1 MKTKFYLIILIL
13 ACFYS
18 CKPQFDEMFDEV
30 IIYNY
35 GYSQVGLTYNVPVK
49 FFFNNK
55 EIATFHLY
63 SFSPDLE
70 SGVYNY
76 YDKFVVVEQPFVEFK
91 GVNKTF
97 FKGDC
102 KWGDNIIT
110 DGSVTVEKQGDNY
123 TFIVDVTDNKGE
135 RHYGKFSGNVKKE
148 NWHTKS
154 TLGLFSSLI
163 LKDASDVVQIEGYKI
178 TTMYVDAG
186 YSNRDGWA
194 ALSVGVY
201 VIRPEN
207 KNVFEGVYH
216 IGEGI
221 LQGWCSYKGYPV
233 DDGSPYGVQL
243 MGLETG
249 TITITKVN
257 QHWRYRI
264 DVDVVARNGYNIKG
278 SFTGNYIHFSF
289 GYDPE
294 S

>member
-207 KNVFEGVYH
+207 ENVFEGVYH

-221 LQGWCSYKGYPV
+221 LQGWYISNNYPV
-233 DDGSPYGVQL
+233 NDGSPFSAISKPL
-243 MGLETG
+243 RSG

-257 QHWRYRI
+257 KQWRYKV
-264 DVDVVARNGYNIKG
+264 DVDVVDENGYEIKG
-278 SFTGNYIHFSF
+278 SFTGNYMHFSF

>member
-1 MKTKFYLIILIL
+1 
-13 ACFYS
+13 
-18 CKPQFDEMFDEV
+18 MFDEV

-207 KNVFEGVYH
+207 ENVFEGVYH

-221 LQGWCSYKGYPV
+221 LQGWYISNNYPV
-233 DDGSPYGVQL
+233 NDGSPFSAISKPL
-243 MGLETG
+243 RSG

-257 QHWRYRI
+257 KQWRYKV
-264 DVDVVARNGYNIKG
+264 DVDVVDENGYEIKG
-278 SFTGNYIHFSF
+278 SFTGNYMHFSF